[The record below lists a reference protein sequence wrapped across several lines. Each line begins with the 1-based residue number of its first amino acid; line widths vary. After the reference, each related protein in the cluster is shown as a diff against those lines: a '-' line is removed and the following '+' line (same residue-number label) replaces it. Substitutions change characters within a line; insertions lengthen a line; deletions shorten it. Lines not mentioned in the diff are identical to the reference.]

1 MKINEIIWLD
11 TIVEKLEIKHGV
23 SIYEVEYVLKGR
35 HLCRFIERGKVNGED
50 IYSASGRTA
59 DGRYLI
65 VFFISKKGGKLIPIS
80 ARDMDKTE
88 RKLYGRT

>member
-1 MKINEIIWLD
+1 MKIDEIIWLD
-11 TIVEKLEIKHGV
+11 TIVEKLEVKHDV
-23 SIYEVEYVLKGR
+23 SIYEVEYVLKGK
-35 HLCRFIERGKVNGED
+35 HQCRFIERGKVTGED

-65 VFFISKKGGKLIPIS
+65 VFFILKKGGKLIPIS
-80 ARDMDKTE
+80 AREMDKAE